1 MLGWEGVLGCLDP
14 LFSGAPLERRFL
26 RIRLSA
32 LPCLQLKGGSRCRAS
47 AEFLLVVPCLPSPV
61 AVSDKSRFVMSKKK
75 INDDLFEG
83 SSMSFGDHLE
93 ELRGVLFKSIIWL
106 IGGLAI
112 GLFFAHHVMDA
123 ITAPVE
129 RALVKYHQD
138 KAYKTMIEA
147 GEGRYTPEEEEQ
159 LAALAKETMWEPVE
173 IFVEPQELE
182 RVLKISARWPGGNP
196 PSADPEIEAPAPE
209 QPEPETDEDPAE
221 LDDLLYQMRL
231 APESNPVAMLTW
243 RRISAST
250 EALRVEE
257 VFMIWLKAG
266 LIFGAIIASPGIF
279 YHIWQFIAAGL
290 YPHEQRYVWVFL
302 PFSLMLFFG
311 GAALAYF
318 KVFEPVLDFLFS
330 FNLMIGIDPRPRI
343 SEWMGFVLML
353 PLGFGLSF
361 QLPLVML
368 MLNRIGLVSI
378 EGYIAQWRIAVVVI
392 FGLSAFLT
400 PAEPISMMM
409 MAIPLTI
416 LYFGGIGLCRWF
428 PSSRSPFGD
437 PATG

>member
-1 MLGWEGVLGCLDP
+1 
-14 LFSGAPLERRFL
+14 
-26 RIRLSA
+26 
-32 LPCLQLKGGSRCRAS
+32 
-47 AEFLLVVPCLPSPV
+47 
-61 AVSDKSRFVMSKKK
+61 MSKKK
-75 INDDLFEG
+75 VNDDLFEG

-106 IGGLAI
+106 IAGLAI

-129 RALVKYHQD
+129 RALIKFHQD

-147 GEGRYTPEEEEQ
+147 GDREYTEEEQ
-159 LAALAKETMWEPVE
+159 KKLKEIAKQTIWEPVE
-173 IFVEPQELE
+173 IWIEPRELE
-182 RVLKISARWPGGNP
+182 RIFKPKVQNGAEDR
-196 PSADPEIEAPAPE
+196 
-209 QPEPETDEDPAE
+209 QPEEVPAGDAKE
-221 LDDLLYQMRL
+221 LDDLAHQMRI
-231 APESNPVAMLTW
+231 APEDEPVAMLTW

-290 YPHEQRYVWVFL
+290 YPHEQKYVWVFL
-302 PFSLMLFFG
+302 PFSLTLFFG

-318 KVFEPVLDFLFS
+318 QVFGPVLDFLFS
-330 FNLMIGIDPRPRI
+330 FNLMMGIDPRPRI
-343 SEWMGFVLML
+343 SEWMGFVLLL

-368 MLNRIGLVSI
+368 MLNRIGLVSL
-378 EGYIAQWRIAVVVI
+378 ESYIAQWRIAIVVI

-416 LYFGGIGLCRWF
+416 LYFGGIALCRWM
-428 PSSRSPFGD
+428 PRSRSPFGD